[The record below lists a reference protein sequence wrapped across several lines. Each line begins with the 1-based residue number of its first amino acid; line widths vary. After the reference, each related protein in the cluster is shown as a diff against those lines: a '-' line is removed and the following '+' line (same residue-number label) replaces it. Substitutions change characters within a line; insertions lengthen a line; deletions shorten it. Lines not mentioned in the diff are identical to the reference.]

1 MEYKDTIIM
10 IPARLGSSRLPNKPL
25 LKINGIP
32 LIIHAYNCAK
42 NAQLNVPVVVATD
55 DELIL
60 ETVSEYGG
68 TGLMTSHQHESGSDR
83 ILEALEKFDPKKKYK
98 NIIHLQGDLPNISGN
113 LIQKLAQIA
122 NDPLKDI
129 TTVIVKASP
138 EEFDDPS
145 VVKVAVA
152 FKKINPKVNDVGK
165 ALYFS
170 RACIPTGSKNIWH
183 HIGIYAWRR
192 SILEKFVKLKPSPL
206 EKSEKLEQLRALE
219 AGMQIHTIISSEH
232 PIGVDTRSDLKKAEN
247 YFKDFV

>member
-1 MEYKDTIIM
+1 MEYTDTIIM

-42 NAQLNVPVVVATD
+42 NAKLNAPVVVATD
-55 DELIL
+55 DKLIFK
-60 ETVSEYGG
+60 TVSEYGG
-68 TGLMTSHQHESGSDR
+68 TALMTSHQHESGSDR
-83 ILEALEKFDPKKKYK
+83 ILEALEKFDHEKKYK

-113 LIQKLAQIA
+113 LIQKLAQVA
-122 NDPLKDI
+122 KDPLKEI

-138 EEFDDPS
+138 DEFDDPS
-145 VVKVAVA
+145 VVKVATT
-152 FKKINPKVNDVGK
+152 FTNNNPKVDDVGR

-192 SILEKFVKLKPSPL
+192 DILEKFVKLKPSSL

-219 AGMQIHTIISSEH
+219 SGMQIHTIITSEH
-232 PIGVDTRSDLKKAEN
+232 PIGVDTKSDLKKAEN
-247 YFKDFV
+247 YFKDLI

>member
-1 MEYKDTIIM
+1 MEYTDTIIM
-10 IPARLGSSRLPNKPL
+10 IPARIGSSRLPNKPL

-60 ETVSEYGG
+60 ETVLEFGG
-68 TGLMTSHQHESGSDR
+68 IGLMTSHHHESGSDR
-83 ILEALEKFDPKKKYK
+83 ILEALEKFDPEKKYK

-113 LIQKLAQIA
+113 LIQKLAQEA
-122 NDPLKDI
+122 NDPLKEI

-138 EEFDDPS
+138 DEYNDPS

-152 FKKINPKVNDVGK
+152 FKKNNPKVNDVGK

-183 HIGIYAWRR
+183 HIGVYAWRR

-219 AGMQIHTIISSEH
+219 SGMQIHTIVTSEH
-232 PIGVDTRSDLKKAEN
+232 PIGVDTKSDLKKAEN

>member
-1 MEYKDTIIM
+1 MEYTDTIII
-10 IPARLGSSRLPNKPL
+10 IPARLGSTRLPNKPL

-68 TGLMTSHQHESGSDR
+68 TGLMTSQKHESGSDR
-83 ILEALEKFDPKKKYK
+83 IFEALEKFDPKKKFK
-98 NIIHLQGDLPNISGN
+98 NIIHLQGDLPNISRN
-113 LIQKLAQIA
+113 LIQKLAQVA

-129 TTVIVKASP
+129 TTVIVKAFP

-219 AGMQIHTIISSEH
+219 SGMQIHTIITSEH
-232 PIGVDTRSDLKKAEN
+232 PIGVDTKSDLKKAEN
-247 YFKDFV
+247 YFKDLI

>member
-1 MEYKDTIIM
+1 M

-42 NAQLNVPVVVATD
+42 NAKLNAPVVVATD
-55 DELIL
+55 DKLIFK
-60 ETVSEYGG
+60 TVSEYGG
-68 TGLMTSHQHESGSDR
+68 TALMTSHQHESGSDR
-83 ILEALEKFDPKKKYK
+83 ILEALEKFDHEKKYK

-113 LIQKLAQIA
+113 LIQQLAHVA
-122 NDPLKDI
+122 NDPSKEI

-138 EEFDDPS
+138 DEFDDPS
-145 VVKVAVA
+145 VVKVAA
-152 FKKINPKVNDVGK
+152 TFKNNNPKVDDVGR

-192 SILEKFVKLKPSPL
+192 DILEKFVKLKPSPL

-219 AGMQIHTIISSEH
+219 SGMQIHTIITSEH
-232 PIGVDTRSDLKKAEN
+232 PIGVDTKSDLNKAEN
-247 YFKDFV
+247 YFKDLI

>member
-83 ILEALEKFDPKKKYK
+83 IFEALEKFDPKKKYK

-113 LIQKLAQIA
+113 LIQKLAQVA

-170 RACIPTGSKNIWH
+170 RACIPTGTKNIWH
-183 HIGIYAWRR
+183 HIGIYGWRR

>member
-1 MEYKDTIIM
+1 MEYTDTIIM

-83 ILEALEKFDPKKKYK
+83 ILEALEKFDPEKKYK
-98 NIIHLQGDLPNISGN
+98 NIIHLQGDLPNISGS
-113 LIQKLAQIA
+113 LIQKLAQVA

-138 EEFDDPS
+138 EEFNDPS

-219 AGMQIHTIISSEH
+219 AGMEIHTIISSEH
-232 PIGVDTRSDLKKAEN
+232 PIGVDTKSDLKKAKN